1 LRLLSGNKTLYDRKM
16 SDKED
21 EVNEAQS
28 ETETEVEEIEVED
41 EVKEKKPRSQAQID
55 NFKKVQQ
62 RAYELRKQKAEESK
76 LKKEEDKITNK
87 IDEID
92 KEKEILKLKEL
103 AVKQGLNVDIK
114 KKPKKPPKKPY
125 TKLVEHEELLPEPDP
140 TSPPPPPPPVEEPRP
155 LQGLHFM
162 GGNLMLYD

>member
-1 LRLLSGNKTLYDRKM
+1 MNQM
-16 SDKED
+16 
-21 EVNEAQS
+21 
-28 ETETEVEEIEVED
+28 I
-41 EVKEKKPRSQAQID
+41 
-55 NFKKVQQ
+55 
-62 RAYELRKQKAEESK
+62 
-76 LKKEEDKITNK
+76 
-87 IDEID
+87 

-114 KKPKKPPKKPY
+114 KKAKKPSKKAY

-140 TSPPPPPPPVEEPRP
+140 TPPPPPPPPPVEEPRP